1 MITRTSSNKSKKEPG
16 AMQTLYLNSEQTRDI
31 LKETNEACMIQF
43 LHYVAIA
50 HQTNPNMEDGLI
62 GFLLG
67 WSKAKVK
74 KNRLSLTK
82 TGWFLRQN
90 IRRKGDST
98 IIYYVGKEAV
108 TQATGT
114 IYVAKIP

>member
-1 MITRTSSNKSKKEPG
+1 
-16 AMQTLYLNSEQTRDI
+16 MQTLYLNLEQTREI

-50 HQTNPNMEDGLI
+50 HQTNPNMEDELI
-62 GFLLG
+62 AFLLD

-74 KNRLSLTK
+74 KNRLALTK
-82 TGWFLRQN
+82 TGWFLREN
-90 IRRKGDST
+90 IRRKGVST
-98 IIYYVGKEAV
+98 IIYYVGKKAV

-114 IYVAKIP
+114 TYVAKKP